1 MGILKNFKKIK
12 WVKQAASSDGAEALI
27 LVLPAQTDESRQ
39 SPLREKFSAEDM
51 NFVYR
56 MKLLAFLELKPL
68 VYFYGGIDTA
78 YLVWMGGL
86 ICVMGL
92 YNNWRHL
99 VDQTKC

>member
-1 MGILKNFKKIK
+1 MGQKLSFLFSLHR
-12 WVKQAASSDGAEALI
+12 A
-27 LVLPAQTDESRQ
+27 DESRQ

-86 ICVMGL
+86 TCVMGL
-92 YNNWRHL
+92 DNNWRLL